1 MQTTAFIFQII
12 DKNILEIGDKNEEPR
27 QVAWIDVKYKDG
39 QEDKSELIVLENG
52 QKRENKSCCMWL
64 ILVIIVFGLTL
75 FGLAYL
81 QKFISDDHGNQ

>member
-1 MQTTAFIFQII
+1 M
-12 DKNILEIGDKNEEPR
+12 
-27 QVAWIDVKYKDG
+27 AWIDVKYKDG

-52 QKRENKSCCMWL
+52 QKGQNKSCCTWL
-64 ILVIIVFGLTL
+64 ILVVIVFGLTL